1 MGFLERKKRKEL
13 LISLLLLIREGASL
27 SKVFIII
34 NSNNEVNL

>member
-1 MGFLERKKRKEL
+1 MGFFERKERKEYFIML
-13 LISLLLLIREGASL
+13 LIFVRKGASL